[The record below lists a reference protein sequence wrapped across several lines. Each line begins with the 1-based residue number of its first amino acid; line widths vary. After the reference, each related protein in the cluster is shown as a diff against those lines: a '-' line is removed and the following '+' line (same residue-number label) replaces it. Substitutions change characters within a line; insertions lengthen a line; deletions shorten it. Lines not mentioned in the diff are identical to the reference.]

1 MSDENATPLDDE
13 QPTAADSAPLN
24 ADAIDEGVAA
34 QDEGGAGP
42 GAGGLA
48 LLAMALLVLAGGAV
62 YLLGS
67 VMSADSDT
75 ADAQAAAEEQIAQFD
90 PNEFESN
97 FTEEDLAPI
106 DSIPLAD
113 DETDSTA
120 GSSDSSDTAE
130 SSVSTTTTV
139 APFEGIDPST
149 VGLIFVNRV
158 PGEDYGKVGYID
170 RNAER
175 HIVDLEC
182 VRIDWNVNGGLCLD
196 HGTSVSPG
204 TGYLLA
210 PDLEPTTRF
219 DLSLPSRTAV
229 SPNGGVMA
237 WTGFTLG
244 HSYLNPGEFATITQL
259 ISVERETGRNLEEV
273 WETYLPTGEL
283 LSSEDQNYWG
293 VTFIDDERFY
303 ATVGHSGTTD
313 IVEGSLLDPRLE
325 VVLREL
331 DQRGVIA
338 NHGPPVGRRRL
349 DAHAQK
355 AERRDGEKDKAE
367 AQAEFSHQRWQ
378 NVGQDFFAHDPSQ
391 ALATQL
397 RSFDVLHDHDI
408 QRNGARQAEYSR
420 RVEQRDYDD
429 QRRNRRPED

>member
-325 VVLREL
+325 VVFE
-331 DQRGVIA
+331 GVSCPEVSPD
-338 NHGPPVGRRRL
+338 GSTVVVKEMQG
-349 DAHAQK
+349 DAFFQLVAIDVETGQ
-355 AERRDGEKDKAE
+355 RRDLGE
-367 AQAEFSHQRWQ
+367 
-378 NVGQDFFAHDPSQ
+378 
-391 ALATQL
+391 T
-397 RSFDVLHDHDI
+397 RSV
-408 QRNGARQAEYSR
+408 
-420 RVEQRDYDD
+420 DD
-429 QRRNRRPED
+429 QVEWLDDDRIVYGMPNAENGTDAQPAFDIWVLDVSAGSQPQLLVPFADSPAAP